1 MERIRNRTKN
11 RAHSKK
17 LTWQQSSKVLEKI
30 RKQGE
35 YGDFGNRE
43 ERKIDVSKVDFLVNH
58 CSVIK
63 YIACYIKRVYVNY
76 E

>member
-1 MERIRNRTKN
+1 M
-11 RAHSKK
+11 
-17 LTWQQSSKVLEKI
+17 LEKI